1 MASSTPRLTT
11 ASRQAEIV
19 DAALRL
25 AQARSPALIT
35 TTDIAQAI
43 GVTQGALFKHFENKE
58 ALWLAAMEWVREQL
72 TERIEAAAAATAD
85 PLQALRQVFDAH
97 VDFVAQHPGVPR
109 LIFHE
114 LQQPADSPL
123 KESVRTLMKGYR
135 QLLLG
140 LLKRA
145 VQTGRVDAEL
155 DAPAAATLFLG
166 IMQGLVMQSMISGHV
181 STLRSEAPRVFD
193 LYLRSLRPAS

>member
-72 TERIEAAAAATAD
+72 TERIEAAAATTAD